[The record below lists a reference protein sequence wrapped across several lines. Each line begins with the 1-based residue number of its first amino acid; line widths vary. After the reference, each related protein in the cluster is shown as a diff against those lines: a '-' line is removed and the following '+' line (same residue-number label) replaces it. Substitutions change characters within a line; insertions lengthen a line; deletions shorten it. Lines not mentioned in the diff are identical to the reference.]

1 MTNLVTNVERV
12 ADERPDHTAISDEG
26 RGVSYREFCLSN
38 LAEYK
43 HPCEVEF
50 IEELPRTTTGKV
62 QKSKLV
68 DEEVEAE

>member
-12 ADERPDHTAISDEG
+12 ADERPDHTAISYEG
-26 RGVSYREFCLSN
+26 REVSYREFWTQ
-38 LAEYK
+38 AGWFA
-43 HPCEVEF
+43 VEF

-62 QKSKLV
+62 QKFKLV